1 MKYLSEHSRISE
13 DIKVCEIKKV
23 YLQFLLQH
31 FFCNRQRLGV
41 EEVRVRHVMGW
52 GHLGIK

>member
-1 MKYLSEHSRISE
+1 MKHLSEHSRISE
-13 DIKVCEIKKV
+13 DIKVCQIRKV

-31 FFCNRQRLGV
+31 FFGNRQQLGV

-52 GHLGIK
+52 GYLGIK